1 MEASILKKK
10 NRKQT
15 PRCSGRT
22 VAFVMG
28 DYENR
33 ALETHSL
40 VVYKTRLLGVTF
52 STELK
57 KVHLFQFTYMAFN
70 KEDFIL
76 VRSGLLG
83 PVEEPSRNN
92 WLS

>member
-1 MEASILKKK
+1 M
-10 NRKQT
+10 
-15 PRCSGRT
+15 CSGRI

-28 DYENR
+28 DYESR
-33 ALETHSL
+33 ALEIHSL

-52 STELK
+52 SIELK
-57 KVHLFQFTYMAFN
+57 QIYLFQFTYMAFN

-83 PVEEPSRNN
+83 PVAEPSRNN

>member
-1 MEASILKKK
+1 M
-10 NRKQT
+10 
-15 PRCSGRT
+15 CSGRI

-52 STELK
+52 SIELK
-57 KVHLFQFTYMAFN
+57 QIHLFKFTFMAFS
-70 KEDFIL
+70 KKDFIL
-76 VRSGLLG
+76 VRSGVLG
-83 PVEEPSRNN
+83 PVEEPRRNN
-92 WLS
+92 